1 LGTTIAYSIKYSG
14 NDVTIPGPEDQVFK
28 NRTTS
33 LDVLY
38 FRADKLYAKKRRCW
52 FMLIHLNTLNQM
64 FEDIPDR
71 SRLTVES
78 CCRSC
83 GCNFTIEIHHHSSG
97 GYGLLGGVLYE
108 QDVDR
113 LIAKCDDCYHQNH
126 QL

>member
-1 LGTTIAYSIKYSG
+1 
-14 NDVTIPGPEDQVFK
+14 
-28 NRTTS
+28 
-33 LDVLY
+33 
-38 FRADKLYAKKRRCW
+38 
-52 FMLIHLNTLNQM
+52 MLIHLNTLNQM

-83 GCNFTIEIHHHSSG
+83 GRNFTIEIHHHSSG

-108 QDVDR
+108 QDADR